1 MSDVNSTTRSPR
13 ESDLERRSVHPDGRI
28 SRVMIE
34 DEALQSRV
42 RALGAEIAA
51 DYAGADLVVLCLLK
65 GGIYFTVDL
74 TRAIDL
80 PLTVEFVRARS
91 YAGTESTGTVKLAWI
106 DGLDV
111 AGRDVLVVEDIV
123 DTGLTLIEIW
133 RALEAKNPASLSL
146 CTLLYKE
153 KRLAH
158 PFPIRYIGFA
168 IEDVFVVGYGLDF
181 DERFRNLPHVAVFQ
195 PSDRADRRDQ
205 EGA

>member
-1 MSDVNSTTRSPR
+1 MSDPSPTPAAPAAD
-13 ESDLERRSVHPDGRI
+13 DLDRRSVHPHGRI
-28 SRVMIE
+28 SRILI
-34 DEALQSRV
+34 DEETLQARV
-42 RALGAEIAA
+42 RELGGEIAA
-51 DYAGADLVVLCLLK
+51 DYADADLVVLCLLK

-80 PLTVEFVRARS
+80 PTTLEFVRARS
-91 YAGTESTGTVKLAWI
+91 YAGTESTGNVAISWI

-111 AGRDVLVVEDIV
+111 ACRDVLIVEDIV

-158 PFPIRYIGFA
+158 PFPIRYIGFS
-168 IEDVFVVGYGLDF
+168 IEDVFVVGYGLDY

-195 PSDRADRRDQ
+195 PD
-205 EGA
+205 

>member
-1 MSDVNSTTRSPR
+1 MSEGNPKTRPPR
-13 ESDLERRSVHPDGRI
+13 ARDLERRSVHPDGQI

-42 RALGAEIAA
+42 RELGAEIAA